1 MKSWCFMAGNNRK
14 KVDWLAKKMRE
25 SNFPIAAIHG
35 DMPQKEL
42 SLMARYKEIYPKGG
56 PKGNL
61 W

>member
-1 MKSWCFMAGNNRK
+1 
-14 KVDWLAKKMRE
+14 
-25 SNFPIAAIHG
+25 
-35 DMPQKEL
+35 MPQKEL